1 MGKNYEKKYGVG
13 FGARPPDFNT
23 AENGKNPEADQNR
36 EIEHINNLQTY
47 YFHY

>member
-1 MGKNYEKKYGVG
+1 MGWGLGLVT
-13 FGARPPDFNT
+13 PDFNT
-23 AENGKNPEADQNR
+23 AENWKNPEADQNR